1 MIQRQITEITK
12 HGAAAGEAGR
22 PGRADWT
29 IDQGWENYTPDEHAE
44 AAAARQAAADREL
57 RDKLLAAANG
67 NFQPGLGLDD
77 VGPIKEVLKTVPL
90 DRVIMTIRQKV
101 DRRSYPANPPLVS
114 WRDPAF
120 LRAIAEDFCRAFA
133 VPGLVREWGAAGKAP
148 ATKAT
153 GHQDGS
159 PVGAPPAPDMAMRA
173 PGKPENAPAAPPP
186 QPAANPNDG
195 PAIGAEPASVGIHLT
210 RAHGPYPPRG

>member
-173 PGKPENAPAAPPP
+173 PGKPVERVEPS
-186 QPAANPNDG
+186 
-195 PAIGAEPASVGIHLT
+195 PAIPST
-210 RAHGPYPPRG
+210 RHRGERTSGPTAAARRQS